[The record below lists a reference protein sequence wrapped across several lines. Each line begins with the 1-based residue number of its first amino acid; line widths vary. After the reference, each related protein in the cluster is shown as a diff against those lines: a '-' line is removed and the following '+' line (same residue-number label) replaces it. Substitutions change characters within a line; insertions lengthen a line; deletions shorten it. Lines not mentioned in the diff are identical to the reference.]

1 MATESP
7 YTIAP
12 LSPETW
18 SAFDALVQR
27 HNGIF
32 GGCWCIWFHPD
43 GPERGQGAEANRAL
57 KKAYVE
63 QGKAHAALVMDG
75 DEAIA
80 WAEYGTPVELPTLHH
95 RKEYDATKTAD
106 PDYRITC
113 VFVDKRHRRRGV
125 TELAI
130 TGALDL
136 IAQAGG
142 GRVESYPHDLT
153 NQTKKMSSSFLYNGT
168 RRLYERLG
176 FTYDR
181 PKGLKNC
188 VMVKTVDPALGRSIP
203 AVANLEAPLERGRD
217 ACDVRQDLGLTATR
231 FYGWASS
238 TLWATRGRAFMHNA
252 LRATHPKCNN
262 VAVILRINRRSNK
275 IERISACPVTSSRQ
289 VAEIW

>member
-1 MATESP
+1 MATESS

-12 LSPETW
+12 LSTETW
-18 SAFDALVQR
+18 SVFDALVQR

-43 GPERGQGAEANRAL
+43 GPERGKGAEANRAL
-57 KKAYVE
+57 KKAFVE
-63 QGKAHAALVMDG
+63 QGKAHAALVMNG

-80 WAEYGTPVELPTLHH
+80 WAEYGTPDELPTLHH

-125 TELAI
+125 TEMAI

-136 IAQAGG
+136 IARAGG

-188 VMVKTVDPALGRSIP
+188 VMVKTVD
-203 AVANLEAPLERGRD
+203 
-217 ACDVRQDLGLTATR
+217 
-231 FYGWASS
+231 
-238 TLWATRGRAFMHNA
+238 
-252 LRATHPKCNN
+252 
-262 VAVILRINRRSNK
+262 
-275 IERISACPVTSSRQ
+275 SA
-289 VAEIW
+289 

>member
-1 MATESP
+1 MPTKP
-7 YTIAP
+7 TYRVVP
-12 LSPETW
+12 LSTETW
-18 SAFDALVQR
+18 PAFDDLVQR

-43 GPERGQGAEANRAL
+43 GPERGQGAEGNRAL
-57 KKAYVE
+57 KRKYVE
-63 QGKAHAALVMDG
+63 AGAAHAALVMDG

-80 WAEYGTPVELPTLHH
+80 WAEYGTPAELPGIHH
-95 RKEYDATKTAD
+95 RKEYDATSTEE

-113 VFVDKRHRRRGV
+113 VFVDKRHRRQGV

-130 TGALDL
+130 TGALNL

-153 NQTKKMSSSFLYNGT
+153 YQTKKMSSSFLYNGT

-188 VMVKTVDPALGRSIP
+188 VMVTTVDPAS
-203 AVANLEAPLERGRD
+203 
-217 ACDVRQDLGLTATR
+217 
-231 FYGWASS
+231 
-238 TLWATRGRAFMHNA
+238 
-252 LRATHPKCNN
+252 
-262 VAVILRINRRSNK
+262 
-275 IERISACPVTSSRQ
+275 
-289 VAEIW
+289 